1 MSTVRRDKKR
11 RVLRTGESQ
20 YKDGKYRYTFY
31 ENGKQKCFYSWKLVR
46 TDTIPYGKRDCRALR
61 DMEDDLRRSKD
72 KGLAYQGGG
81 MTVYEL
87 TEKYIK
93 QKRGVKHTTQAGY
106 QTVLN
111 VLKKD
116 SFGDTRIDKIKLS
129 DVKIW
134 LIQLQENGRSYSSI
148 HSIRGVL
155 RPAFQM
161 AVDDDLLIKNPFDF
175 QLATVIVNDSV
186 TREAI
191 SLKQMRQF
199 IEFVRN
205 DKHFCRYADAIEIL
219 FKTGLR
225 ISEFCGLTTYDIDL
239 NERKINVDHQLQRTS
254 KMEYVIEG
262 TKTNA
267 GTRQLPMSD
276 EVYDC
281 FKRIIENRQPPK
293 TEPMI
298 DGYAGF
304 LYLDKNGMPMVA
316 LHWEKYFEHIVQ
328 KYNKTYR
335 IQMPKVTPHVCR
347 HTYCSNMARSGMN
360 PKSLQY
366 LMGHSDIG
374 VTLNTYTHVG
384 YEDAQAEMQRINMP
398 GSSKDKMFKKQA

>member
-335 IQMPKVTPHVCR
+335 IQMPKVTPHGRVIIR
-347 HTYCSNMARSGMN
+347 TS
-360 PKSLQY
+360 
-366 LMGHSDIG
+366 
-374 VTLNTYTHVG
+374 
-384 YEDAQAEMQRINMP
+384 
-398 GSSKDKMFKKQA
+398 